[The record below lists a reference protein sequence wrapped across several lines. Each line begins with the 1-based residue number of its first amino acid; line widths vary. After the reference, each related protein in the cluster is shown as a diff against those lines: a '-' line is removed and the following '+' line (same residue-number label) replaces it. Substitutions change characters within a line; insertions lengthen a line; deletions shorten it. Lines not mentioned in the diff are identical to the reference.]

1 MKRDY
6 KNYDY
11 LSVSVRNDQ
20 FERILSCYNAL
31 GWRVVRHEGDR
42 QYYNMKFVVFR
53 RPHKIENKD
62 RLQYLQV
69 RMENAINSISV
80 VAFKRHRRSTVVGI
94 MLSILMSCLF
104 ALGMW
109 LFFWLKGETGFVAG
123 IISLSASAAV
133 LVGMLITL
141 FVMRKKEDET
151 ARSKIEDKV
160 ELLMHLIEEAESLA
174 PKHKAAKT
182 DGRFSLAL
190 AEGGDN
196 EKE

>member
-20 FERILSCYNAL
+20 FERILSCYNTL
-31 GWRVVRHEGDR
+31 GWRVVKHEGDR

-69 RMENAINSISV
+69 RMENTINSISV
-80 VAFKRHRRSTVVGI
+80 IAFKRHRRSTFVGI
-94 MLSILMSCLF
+94 MLSILLSGLF

-109 LFFWLKGETGFVAG
+109 LFFWLKGETGFVTG

-133 LVGMLITL
+133 LVCMLITL

-151 ARSKIEDKV
+151 TRLKIEDKA
-160 ELLMHLIEEAESLA
+160 ELLRHLMEEAASLA
-174 PKHKAAKT
+174 LKHKADKT
-182 DGRFSLAL
+182 DSRSSLTL
-190 AEGGDN
+190 AEGGNN